1 MIENSQHPFTPA
13 MAVIDMIPVLLF
25 CASTVVMVGRTGNVL
40 VTVGGILV
48 ILAGMM
54 KAVWK
59 LICTFSKKDIPLLS
73 KQLRVFMPIGFVA
86 LLIGLIQK
94 SMTLGGQTVILRLLQ
109 LPAVLFLLLMMIL
122 VLLLGFLA
130 VKGDRDIAIVTW
142 IEEIV
147 NIAAQASFLLLVISY

>member
-73 KQLRVFMPIGFVA
+73 KQLRVFMPIGFVT

-109 LPAVLFLLLMMIL
+109 WPAVLFLLLMMIL
-122 VLLLGFLA
+122 LLLLGFLA

>member
-25 CASTVVMVGRTGNVL
+25 FASTVVMVGRTGNVL

-59 LICTFSKKDIPLLS
+59 LICTFFKKDIPLLS

>member
-25 CASTVVMVGRTGNVL
+25 FASTVVMVGRTGNVL